1 VAGAK
6 ARAIRLFGGRTAS
19 RFAGTLGRM
28 GPGLFGGCSWASAQ
42 YEAPVHSLLCRWAD
56 CNEYPFRGQERL
68 TLASAGDRA
77 CANRAFGLGST
88 RHSTRNCGPSGPGF
102 GLPVQAGFGRSARR
116 LSETVLEADSSS
128 GPSEAVHSGTT
139 PPSRWI
145 GSSSRPPQRQQLAC
159 ESHAEGAVPRNCP
172 AWKARAVSPE
182 TSVVRTRLPL
192 GASRSSRCGIR
203 VAPNR
208 SHKCPPCGGLR
219 VPATERAVVINCRI
233 LGPVAKVAPHVAS
246 DNLSSLQAFGP
257 RAG

>member
-1 VAGAK
+1 
-6 ARAIRLFGGRTAS
+6 
-19 RFAGTLGRM
+19 M

-159 ESHAEGAVPRNCP
+159 ELHAEERSPGTAPRGKPEPSLRRRPSCGHGCP
-172 AWKARAVSPE
+172 SGHPGRVDAES
-182 TSVVRTRLPL
+182 
-192 GASRSSRCGIR
+192 ASRPIARTS
-203 VAPNR
+203 ALP
-208 SHKCPPCGGLR
+208 
-219 VPATERAVVINCRI
+219 VV
-233 LGPVAKVAPHVAS
+233 
-246 DNLSSLQAFGP
+246 AFGSPQP
-257 RAG
+257 REQWSSTAGS